1 MAWFSFLSSF
11 TIGGEPGEI
20 GPSGTAEVEKYPP
33 VRRKISFPILNE
45 NLKISDWIYVS
56 LFDIKIGRFFIYSN
70 GAISSNADPYSYLVV
85 YENGEV
91 YQPTYSYIDDNNNLY
106 FKSVTSVD
114 SGSQLVGS
122 YYVYYHH
129 KNIQRIEQNE
139 EGIYIQSEEEID
151 GFRAFEDGSLSL
163 QSTIDKYSNTV
174 LNQDINERVS
184 SFSYISS
191 TGLWVN
197 QESDSPGNK
206 ALGKF
211 DGPKL
216 RIFGNK
222 SPESGKV
229 SIKIIKT
236 SSTDTGQSII
246 KKDII
251 DLYNPTLEQ
260 DFIIYETDVSE
271 YIGSTEINDLY
282 GSFIFEIEILDDKN
296 ISSSGK
302 KIKITKYSFSK
313 NYFLSIGKQELY
325 ENIIF
330 TTSGVIR

>member
-1 MAWFSFLSSF
+1 MSWFSFLSTA
-11 TIGGEPGEI
+11 TIGGA
-20 GPSGTAEVEKYPP
+20 SGTTPEQEKYPP
-33 VRRKISFPILNE
+33 VRRKISFPILSE
-45 NLKISDWIYVS
+45 NLKVGDWIYVP
-56 LFDIKIGRFFIYSN
+56 LFDIQIGKFFIYNN
-70 GAISSNADPYSYLVV
+70 GVISSSADPYSYLVV
-85 YENGEV
+85 YENAEV

-106 FKSVTSVD
+106 FKSVTAVD

-122 YYVYYHH
+122 YYVYYHF
-129 KNIQRIEQNE
+129 KNIQRIEQDE
-139 EGIYIQSEEEID
+139 EGIYVQSEEEIE
-151 GFRAFEDGSLSL
+151 GFRAFEDGDPSLDSV
-163 QSTIDKYSNTV
+163 INKYSNIV
-174 LNQDINERVS
+174 LDRSVNERVV

-191 TGLWVN
+191 TGLWIN

-260 DFIIYETDVSE
+260 NSIIYETDVSE
-271 YIGSTEINDLY
+271 YIGSTEISDLY
-282 GSFIFEIEILDDKN
+282 GSFVFEIEILDDKN

-302 KIKITKYSFSK
+302 KVKITKYSFSK
-313 NYFLSIGKQELY
+313 NYLLSIGKQELY
-325 ENIIF
+325 QNIIF